1 MPSAAVQVAPELAEA
16 VAARQAQWAQQGAAP
31 AAAGQQQDGQGAPGE
46 AYLVPACAA
55 WFRWDAIADVEEA
68 HFRDFLAAD
77 AANPERYREYRNAI
91 INKYRCVLLLGYCA
105 WVLRRGSSLGRWTGR
120 ECYRVPAGHSPVSC
134 KQLLGLAT
142 SNICPSSHMLPA
154 ARMRGVC

>member
-31 AAAGQQQDGQGAPGE
+31 AAAGQQQDGQGAQGE
-46 AYLVPACAA
+46 PYLVPACAA

-91 INKYRCVLLLGYCA
+91 INKYRCVLLLEDLCMGP
-105 WVLRRGSSLGRWTGR
+105 
-120 ECYRVPAGHSPVSC
+120 PAGQQSGAVDWR
-134 KQLLGLAT
+134 KT
-142 SNICPSSHMLPA
+142 
-154 ARMRGVC
+154 ARVVVGQ

>member
-16 VAARQAQWAQQGAAP
+16 VAARQARWAQQGAAP
-31 AAAGQQQDGQGAPGE
+31 AAGQQQQGEGAQGE
-46 AYLVPACAA
+46 PYLVPACAA

-91 INKYRCVLLLGYCA
+91 INKYRWVGRWGPVPWLLGA
-105 WVLRRGSSLGRWTGR
+105 MNSASVVR
-120 ECYRVPAGHSPVSC
+120 EE
-134 KQLLGLAT
+134 GL
-142 SNICPSSHMLPA
+142 HL
-154 ARMRGVC
+154 